1 MRMTESRLR
10 REIKSVINEMFDADD
25 IRTMDSEI
33 GKHLS
38 GGKLLTNQ
46 EFQKVIDY
54 FREFKDDAEVVNAR
68 RHLMG
73 LVLAPDVKAN
83 RVIDEGILEGV
94 LKDVLG
100 EERGDLSL
108 WLDFDLIMSP
118 KKQDQHLAVRTLK
131 NLYDALDRSSASYS
145 HDSTFSDA
153 SFYPKRTWGGPSKRK
168 KY

>member
-1 MRMTESRLR
+1 
-10 REIKSVINEMFDADD
+10 MFNVNDL
-25 IRTMDSEI
+25 RTMDSEI

-54 FREFKDDAEVVNAR
+54 FRKFKDDPDVRAAR
-68 RHLMG
+68 RDLRG
-73 LVLAPDVKAN
+73 IVLAPDVQAN
-83 RVIDEGILEGV
+83 RVIVDGMLQGV
-94 LKDVLG
+94 LKKVLG
-100 EERGDLSL
+100 KERGDLSL
-108 WLDFDLIMSP
+108 WLNFNLIDRDDI
-118 KKQDQHLAVRTLK
+118 QDQHRAVRTLK

-153 SFYPKRTWGGPSKRK
+153 SFYPRRTWGGPSKRK